1 VGDNNSTT
9 SSPCYDIKYV
19 YRFLS
24 VLGHNG
30 LLDDLGKKGQKMDV
44 ILKHV
49 ETTEFFSEDYF
60 FTSRSDC
67 VGITEVRT

>member
-1 VGDNNSTT
+1 MKCFPDEVGISINRLSQP
-9 SSPCYDIKYV
+9 SLL
-19 YRFLS
+19 RFRSFL
-24 VLGHNG
+24 G